1 MPADGASPGRVFLA
15 THLVACA
22 GLWGAG
28 FLLIK
33 LTDGD
38 IPPFAL
44 SAWRGLIATAALMAW
59 FAWSGRT
66 LFPQR
71 HEWKQW
77 AILGTLNGWAP
88 NVLTAFAMT
97 QITTGLG
104 AMIQAAGPLIVAVL
118 AHMLFAE
125 ERLSARRIMGVLMGF
140 AGIALLIG
148 PAALNTS
155 GLAPFGALAML
166 MVAACYATGSIYV
179 RSLKV
184 ADPARLALGQQ
195 LFSGL
200 PALALAFAIE
210 GTAGLATVT
219 THLWVLIAMGVLSTA
234 VPIAL
239 FMRLVR
245 GAGPTRASMV
255 GYLQPVFAAGLG
267 FLVLGEVIGLRE
279 AIGGAIVLAGVWIV
293 STGRPVAG
301 AADVP
306 PAKGP

>member
-1 MPADGASPGRVFLA
+1 MKRFAMPAEGASPGRIFLV
-15 THLVACA
+15 THLIGCA
-22 GLWGAG
+22 GFWGAG

-33 LTDGD
+33 LTEGD

-44 SAWRGLIATAALMAW
+44 AAWRGLIATAALMAW
-59 FAWSGRT
+59 FAWTGRT
-66 LFPQR
+66 LFPHR

-97 QITTGLG
+97 QITAGLG

-118 AHMLFAE
+118 AHLLFAE

-140 AGIALLIG
+140 TGIAMLIG
-148 PAALNTS
+148 PAAFAASDL
-155 GLAPFGALAML
+155 GLLGALAML
-166 MVAACYATGSIYV
+166 LVAACYATGSIYV
-179 RSLKV
+179 RALKV

-195 LFSGL
+195 IFSGL
-200 PALALAFAIE
+200 PALALAVAIE
-210 GTAGLATVT
+210 GGAGLGTVT
-219 THLWVLIAMGVLSTA
+219 SHPWTLIALGIFSTA
-234 VPIAL
+234 MPIAL

-267 FLVLGEVIGLRE
+267 FLVLGEVLGLRE
-279 AIGGAIVLAGVWIV
+279 AIGGAIILAGVWIV
-293 STGRPVAG
+293 STGRPVRG
-301 AADVP
+301 AR
-306 PAKGP
+306 